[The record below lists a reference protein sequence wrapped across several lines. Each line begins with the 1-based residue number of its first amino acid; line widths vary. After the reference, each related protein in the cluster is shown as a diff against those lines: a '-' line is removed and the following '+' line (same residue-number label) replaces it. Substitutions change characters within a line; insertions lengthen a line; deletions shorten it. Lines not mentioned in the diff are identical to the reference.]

1 MRMEVNQ
8 RMKRFVLTGTPG
20 AGKTAVLR
28 QLEVE
33 GFRVVEEAA
42 TDVIQLQQALGV
54 AEPWS
59 HLSFID
65 SVVGLQSFRQAC
77 ASVAPVDIQFHDRS
91 VICTAALAR
100 YLEYPATDLLLRA
113 IERIRREAVFEQSV
127 FFMRGLGFINHTEAR
142 RISLSEA
149 KRFESIHEETYLG
162 FGFDLIFIEPA
173 SVADRAAEMSR
184 IVQELLGC

>member
-1 MRMEVNQ
+1 MEVSE
-8 RMKRFVLTGTPG
+8 RMKRFVLTGAPG

-33 GFRVVEEAA
+33 GFSVVEEAA

-59 HLSFID
+59 QASFID
-65 SVVGLQSFRQAC
+65 SVVDLQSHRQAC
-77 ASVAPVDIQFHDRS
+77 ASLAPVDIQFHDRS

-100 YLEYPATDLLLRA
+100 YLEYPETDSLLRE
-113 IERIRREAVFEQSV
+113 IERIRGEAVFEQSV

-149 KRFESIHEETYLG
+149 KRFESIHEETYLA

-173 SVADRAAEMSR
+173 NVADRAAAIRR
-184 IVQELLGC
+184 IVEEILGC